1 VIEVSV
7 EDLKRAVSLLL
18 DRVADDGVLRI
29 DHEAFW
35 SVPAPA
41 AYDVYREPSDL
52 TIGMV
57 SESWENIA
65 GIIRDPDNAV
75 DYGLVWVAEVL
86 RAAGDE
92 AST

>member
-1 VIEVSV
+1 MTEIAA
-7 EDLKRAVSLLL
+7 EDLKRAFDLLV
-18 DRVADDGVLRI
+18 DRVAEGGVVRI
-29 DHEAFW
+29 ENEAFW

-57 SESWENIA
+57 SESWENVAAIV
-65 GIIRDPDNAV
+65 RDPDRAV
-75 DYGLVWVAEVL
+75 DYGLVWLAEVL